1 MRFVVAVAEERNF
14 TRAAMRCHISQP
26 ALSRRVSEVESVV
39 GARLFERRTRSVSI
53 TKAGHLFVREARR
66 TLEQGQRTV
75 SLVQTFAK
83 QEECPVS
90 LGLSALADQPR
101 LFTLIESAKGKQSSP
116 RLSIETAATPE
127 LLLALLRGDLDLAI
141 VDLPARVRRIRLSPL
156 MAEPLVAALPER
168 LASTK
173 RPATELSELLKLP
186 LVLLTEQVDPA
197 RTILANHIS
206 SAGVRGFRIHD
217 AASVPELL
225 DQVAVRSYIGLIRQS
240 AMRFQRQGVVY
251 KPLAEPIQV
260 GCALAWRDEDRR
272 PAMLALRDSILFHA
286 QRTSE

>member
-1 MRFVVAVAEERNF
+1 
-14 TRAAMRCHISQP
+14 
-26 ALSRRVSEVESVV
+26 
-39 GARLFERRTRSVSI
+39 
-53 TKAGHLFVREARR
+53 
-66 TLEQGQRTV
+66 
-75 SLVQTFAK
+75 VQTFAK